1 MADYHLVILTPDSG
15 YKIGIFFESLGC
27 SIHSTMKTPFIAS
40 ALLFASVSLFAVG
53 NVGVTP
59 GPTTP
64 TTPVVPVVKP
74 PCTKPGSNV
83 PVTPKVS
90 EKKGDDKKN
99 VEKKHDD
106 KKHDDKKRDEKKEDT
121 QRPFKK

>member
-27 SIHSTMKTPFIAS
+27 SIHSTVKTPFIAS
-40 ALLFASVSLFAVG
+40 VLLFASVSLFAVG
-53 NVGVTP
+53 NIGVTP
-59 GPTTP
+59 GTTTPTTP
-64 TTPVVPVVKP
+64 TTPVVKP
-74 PCTKPGSNV
+74 PCTKPGTTV

-90 EKKGDDKKN
+90 EKKGDDKKH

-106 KKHDDKKRDEKKEDT
+106 KKRNEKKEDT